1 MMATVRKHHDRTVRL
16 HYGPAH
22 GRIITLT
29 DAAVSDGYWLIPVCR
44 PSMEWKWTTDF
55 KDFADTSFA
64 FVTYQRKRLVTYD
77 DVDDAFD
84 VYDYWVAEG
93 ASLPKIGRIQ

>member
-1 MMATVRKHHDRTVRL
+1 MPVVRQHHDRTVRL
-16 HYGPAH
+16 HYGPVH
-22 GRIITLT
+22 GRIVTLT
-29 DAAVSDGYWLIPVCR
+29 ESSVRCGYFLVPVSRQSPER
-44 PSMEWKWTTDF
+44 KWVADF
-55 KDFADTSFA
+55 HEFADLSIT
-64 FVTYQRKRLVTYD
+64 TYHRKRLVTYD